1 MIGEKAS
8 LLLAVS
14 SPRSRLLLQVCV
26 NIESILLFDLDVVVY
41 HIDEQRSTEEAL
53 SGEDLVDLLQL
64 RSYGS
69 LVFLLESVH
78 HVLVDSATGGLPSAT
93 CVASIYEVG
102 TFLNKAR
109 DATGESRD
117 VIQIGRAPVLIIAT
131 GGSHCPCMALI
142 GLSGNELGLI
152 SDRVDLP
159 KAALQLVQHYF
170 YFYILG
176 LVGEN
181 LVPDA
186 HSMESVLAGEDI
198 ELSIENGL
206 EAEVAHL
213 ARVDRDMLVLLL
225 PLLLPQK
232 LSVLGV
238 VFELL
243 LERVDLVVV
252 VIETIT
258 EVLLHVLDLLIWW
271 E

>member
-1 MIGEKAS
+1 MVGEKAS
-8 LLLAVS
+8 LLLALS
-14 SPRSRLLLQVCV
+14 SSGLLLQVCV
-26 NIESILLFDLDVVVY
+26 NIESILLFDLNVVVY
-41 HIDEQRSTEEAL
+41 HVDEQRSTEEAL

-78 HVLVDSATGGLPSAT
+78 HVLVDSARSGLLPSA

-102 TFLNKAR
+102 AFLNKAR
-109 DATGESRD
+109 DATGEARD
-117 VIQIGRAPVLIIAT
+117 VIQIGLVPSIIIAT
-131 GGSHCPCMALI
+131 GASHSPCVALI
-142 GLSGNELGLI
+142 GLCGNELGLI

-170 YFYILG
+170 YFDILG
-176 LVGEN
+176 LVGAK

-252 VIETIT
+252 VIEAIT
-258 EVLLHVLDLLIWW
+258 EVLLHVLDPLIWW

>member
-1 MIGEKAS
+1 MVGEKAS
-8 LLLAVS
+8 LLLALS
-14 SPRSRLLLQVCV
+14 SSGLLLQVCV
-26 NIESILLFDLDVVVY
+26 NIESILLFDLNVVVY
-41 HIDEQRSTEEAL
+41 HVDEQRSTEEAL

-78 HVLVDSATGGLPSAT
+78 HVLVDSTTGVLPSA

-102 TFLNKAR
+102 AFLNKAR
-109 DATGESRD
+109 EATGEARD
-117 VIQIGRAPVLIIAT
+117 VIQIGLVPSIIIAT
-131 GGSHCPCMALI
+131 GASHSPCVALI
-142 GLSGNELGLI
+142 GLRGNELGLI

-170 YFYILG
+170 YFDILG
-176 LVGEN
+176 LVGAK

-206 EAEVAHL
+206 EAEVTHL

-252 VIETIT
+252 VIEAIT
-258 EVLLHVLDLLIWW
+258 EVLLHVLDPLIWW